1 MKKKHMTLPDA
12 WQTDF
17 AEALAQLE
25 KTNERATLAQLRR
38 GRGKDFGQESRRDGW
53 VLTQLRRLP
62 LDRDRDDFD
71 YTVNRCCLV
80 ASLFSEHSAPRAY
93 GTLGSAFRRMAGQPG
108 ASEEAIEGRF
118 HALLDSDREDLP
130 ERLRYAVSLL
140 KSKEVAVNWAQLLA
154 DVTNW
159 GWPSRAVQKAWSRDF
174 WAPRKSSD
182 ANDSDETSAT
192 DVSDV
197 AAAAGG

>member
-1 MKKKHMTLPDA
+1 MKKKHMTLPDE

-25 KTNERATLAQLRR
+25 KTGNRATLAQLRR
-38 GRGKDFGQESRRDGW
+38 GRGKAFGQEPRRDGW
-53 VLTQLRRLP
+53 VLSQLRRLGRANFT
-62 LDRDRDDFD
+62 DEWE
-71 YTVNRCCLV
+71 VNRCCLV
-80 ASLFSEHSAPRAY
+80 ASLFAEHSASRGY
-93 GTLGSAFRRMAGQPG
+93 GTLGAAFRRMANQPG
-108 ASEEAIEGRF
+108 ASEESIERRF

-159 GWPSRAVQKAWSRDF
+159 GWPSRSVQKAWSRDF
-174 WAPRKSSD
+174 WAPRKSS
-182 ANDSDETSAT
+182 ATNDSDETPAT